1 MNFIDKIKENLH
13 LKKQPKALTTMDK
26 VENTIQ
32 EQMEQGK
39 SLKEIHQSKI
49 VMEKMTNKLENLEE
63 PEERQEVLENV
74 GSGMVESNLIPYNT
88 IEKVLNQMLDSD
100 NYTNSDFQ
108 IILHQLPKEDQLK
121 YINNNYDAMGAE
133 LIEKT
138 VAKEAISPEEVNK
151 EAQSAIYSVE
161 KDKEMSY
168 YQGLYSK
175 INGSRTDQEVM
186 NLLGKYKSDDKEIK
200 SKKMDIVAKKIAFNY
215 AKYGMNILSHF
226 TDTVPATELAIN
238 NIPDRVENEYNK
250 LKVKFPSKSPKFK
263 EYHKEELKFAI
274 LEKIKNDKKISK
286 ETKKQIDNTI
296 QDLRIKLEKD
306 QLVKIVDTFSSFTTK
321 AKPNEIEQLGNFV
334 KLINKIP
341 DDKRKDVL
349 KTVNESIE
357 SRVKENDSKIKDD
370 KLEYNNKNVLNID
383 NVKKSNKDDIDK

>member
-1 MNFIDKIKENLH
+1 
-13 LKKQPKALTTMDK
+13 MDK

-138 VAKEAISPEEVNK
+138 VAKEEISPEEVNK
-151 EAQSAIYSVE
+151 EAQSAIYSAE

-186 NLLGKYKSDDKEIK
+186 NLLGKYKSDDK
-200 SKKMDIVAKKIAFNY
+200 
-215 AKYGMNILSHF
+215 
-226 TDTVPATELAIN
+226 LA
-238 NIPDRVENEYNK
+238 
-250 LKVKFPSKSPKFK
+250 
-263 EYHKEELKFAI
+263 
-274 LEKIKNDKKISK
+274 
-286 ETKKQIDNTI
+286 
-296 QDLRIKLEKD
+296 
-306 QLVKIVDTFSSFTTK
+306 
-321 AKPNEIEQLGNFV
+321 
-334 KLINKIP
+334 
-341 DDKRKDVL
+341 
-349 KTVNESIE
+349 
-357 SRVKENDSKIKDD
+357 
-370 KLEYNNKNVLNID
+370 NNKTHYHLKI
-383 NVKKSNKDDIDK
+383 